1 MPGHE
6 ESRPSGRQTRMGGR
20 EKEIIYNIPNRR
32 KKSMLTTRTLSALLR
47 WARNNVDEPLEEVRT
62 AGDTLWLQLRDGRT
76 GVLYLEDGE
85 PRLVLP
91 AEI

>member
-1 MPGHE
+1 M
-6 ESRPSGRQTRMGGR
+6 TT
-20 EKEIIYNIPNRR
+20 
-32 KKSMLTTRTLSALLR
+32 KKISVLLR
-47 WARNNVDEPLEEVRT
+47 WAQSQVDEPLEEVRT
-62 AGDTLWLQLRDGRT
+62 AGDTLRLRLKDGRT

>member
-1 MPGHE
+1 MFGTRSKMENLLNYKKAALPAG
-6 ESRPSGRQTRMGGR
+6 RP
-20 EKEIIYNIPNRR
+20 EWAAE

-62 AGDTLWLQLRDGRT
+62 AGDTLRLRLRDGRT

>member
-1 MPGHE
+1 
-6 ESRPSGRQTRMGGR
+6 
-20 EKEIIYNIPNRR
+20 
-32 KKSMLTTRTLSALLR
+32 MLTTRTLSALLR

-85 PRLVLP
+85 PVLSLP
-91 AEI
+91 SEA